1 MVSYFINSKTVLE
14 NFNSTDYQKKLSICL
29 ETNGF
34 SFAVENEKN
43 KLLAFADVACNYPE
57 TLSQVIEMI
66 KKVFSDLGIE
76 YMLMDEIELI
86 VPANK
91 HTWIPEHLFDQ
102 ARLREYFS
110 LTTPLDVKETVF
122 YSFSE
127 KLQAY
132 SLFAYS
138 DTIISAF
145 KVAIPGIKVKIQHAK
160 MLETPLLEKSRMKT
174 NVEIYLRKDYFDV
187 AVFDSKNFLISNTY
201 RYSTADDVAYYA
213 LLLLKQF
220 RLNQDAIEIY
230 LSGKAD
236 RNIYACLERFFRKV
250 TLYTGKKLEF
260 ATNDMYHLHL
270 YQYSMLF
277 R

>member
-1 MVSYFINSKTVLE
+1 MVSYFVNSQTVLE

-34 SFAVENEKN
+34 SFAVVNEKDT
-43 KLLAFADVACNYPE
+43 LLAFADIACNYPE
-57 TLSQVIEMI
+57 TLSQVIETI
-66 KKVFSDLGIE
+66 KKVFSDIKIE

-91 HTWIPEHLFDQ
+91 HIWIPEHLFDQ
-102 ARLREYFS
+102 TKLREYFG
-110 LTTPLDVKETVF
+110 LTTALEVKETVF

-145 KVAIPGIKVKIQHAK
+145 KVTMPGIKVKSQHAK
-160 MLETPLLEKSRMKT
+160 MLESQLLEKSRMKT
-174 NVEIYLRKDYFDV
+174 NIEIYLRKDYFDV
-187 AVFDSKNFLISNTY
+187 AVFDSKKLLISNTY
-201 RYSTADDVAYYA
+201 RYSSVDDVAYYA
-213 LLLLKQF
+213 LLLLNQF
-220 RLNQDAIEIY
+220 RLNQDAVEIY

-236 RNIYACLERFFRKV
+236 KNIYACLERFFRKI
-250 TLYTGKKLEF
+250 TLYTGKKMEF
-260 ATNDMYHLHL
+260 ATNDIYYLHL